1 MPLTSS
7 NHLDVYLSWQLLKRV
22 RKLQERTQV
31 KLVLNTQRYAPTEKL
46 AQKQAGFCRVF
57 GNVTRVLILWALAEK
72 ELSVGAI
79 AEEVGSS
86 MQNVSQ
92 HLGIMKAH
100 NIVSSRRDGQ
110 TIYYRI
116 KRDVLAE
123 KCFGL
128 LPANVSEAHNEVP

>member
-1 MPLTSS
+1 MKPVF
-7 NHLDVYLSWQLLKRV
+7 NA
-22 RKLQERTQV
+22 
-31 KLVLNTQRYAPTEKL
+31 QRYAPMEVQ
-46 AQKQAGFCRVF
+46 AQEQAGFCRVF
-57 GNVTRVLILWALAEK
+57 SNARRILILWALAEK

-92 HLGIMKAH
+92 HLGVMKAH

-116 KRDVLAE
+116 ERETLAE
-123 KCFGL
+123 KCTGL
-128 LPANVSEAHNEVP
+128 IQAEITETCNEVPYREKI